1 MTMTTTDKPLLDYA
15 AEDLMSRDLILI
27 PHRMSLR
34 TAAHLLAQAHVS
46 GAPVVDDAGRCV
58 GVLSATDLV
67 HWIDRDGR
75 AGKRQGRASACV
87 CSDWEVVGIQE
98 VPEDE
103 VWRHMTADVVT
114 ADPAERIGG
123 LARRMIDAHI
133 HRVVVVD
140 GRGRP
145 VGVVTSTDVLAAV
158 AHGDARREFGE

>member
-1 MTMTTTDKPLLDYA
+1 MTTTTCKPLLGHS
-15 AEDLMSRDLILI
+15 AEDLMSRDLLLI

-75 AGKRQGRASACV
+75 AVKRTGRASACV
-87 CSDWEVVGIQE
+87 CADWEIVGIQE
-98 VPEDE
+98 IPEDE
-103 VWRHMTADVVT
+103 VWRFMTADVVT
-114 ADPAERIGG
+114 AEAGDRVGE
-123 LARRMIDAHI
+123 LARRMLDAHI
-133 HRVVVVD
+133 HRVVIVD

-145 VGVVTSTDVLAAV
+145 VGLVTSTDVLAAV
-158 AHGDARREFGE
+158 AACEMRREFGE

>member
-1 MTMTTTDKPLLDYA
+1 MTTTTCKPLLDYD
-15 AEDLMSRDLILI
+15 AEDLMSRDLLLI

-34 TAAHLLAQAHVS
+34 SAAHLLAQAHVS

-67 HWIDRDGR
+67 RWIDRGGR
-75 AGKRQGRASACV
+75 ALKRNGRASTCV

-98 VPEDE
+98 IPEDE

-114 ADPAERIGG
+114 AAPTERIGE

-140 GRGRP
+140 AHGRP
-145 VGVVTSTDVLAAV
+145 VGVVASTDVLAAV
-158 AHGDARREFGE
+158 ANSEARREFGE

>member
-1 MTMTTTDKPLLDYA
+1 MTTTIGKPLLEHR

-27 PHRMSLR
+27 PHRLSLR

-67 HWIDRDGR
+67 HWLDRGGR
-75 AGKRQGRASACV
+75 PRKRNGPASTCFCA
-87 CSDWEVVGIQE
+87 DWEIVGIQE

-103 VWRHMTADVVT
+103 VWRYMTADVVR
-114 ADPAERIGG
+114 AASDERIGE

-140 GRGRP
+140 DGDRP
-145 VGVVTSTDVLAAV
+145 VGVVSSTDVLAAV
-158 AHGDARREFGE
+158 AACEARREFGD